1 MEVSKPMTS
10 CGLHEP
16 RAAVFFLGDGCP
28 LCEALEQL
36 LVAQIKPEGDRA
48 RMVREAFGVSRE
60 AMQGGC
66 WDGES

>member
-1 MEVSKPMTS
+1 MTS

-16 RAAVFFLGDGCP
+16 RCVVFVLGEGCP
-28 LCEALEQL
+28 LCESLEQL
-36 LVAQIKPEGDRA
+36 LVSKIKPEGDGG

-66 WDGES
+66 WDGEV

>member
-16 RAAVFFLGDGCP
+16 RCAVFFLGDGCP

-60 AMQGGC
+60 AMQGGR
-66 WDGES
+66 WDGEG

>member
-16 RAAVFFLGDGCP
+16 RAAVFHLGDSCP
-28 LCEALEQL
+28 LCEALEAL
-36 LVAQIKPEGDRA
+36 LVAEVQPESRGA
-48 RMVREAFGVSRE
+48 RLVRESFRVSRE

-66 WDGES
+66 WDGEG

>member
-1 MEVSKPMTS
+1 MEVSQPMTS

-16 RAAVFFLGDGCP
+16 RAAIFFLGETCP
-28 LCEALEQL
+28 LCEALEAL
-36 LVAQIKPEGDRA
+36 LVAEVPPESSGSRL
-48 RMVREAFGVSRE
+48 VREAFRVSRE

>member
-1 MEVSKPMTS
+1 MALSKPMTS

-16 RAAVFFLGDGCP
+16 RAVLFYLGEECP

-36 LVAQIKPEGDRA
+36 LAVKVDPETEGGRLVRQI
-48 RMVREAFGVSRE
+48 FGIPRE

-66 WDGES
+66 WDGEG